1 MYYDLTINIDIF
13 IYMLLTEQEKEEIKK
28 KYEDNISK
36 EVLAHL
42 KRYYPIYEFNMKFM
56 DSPVK
61 QILVDDKLYMLSQN
75 KKYLVNKI
83 SSIIEETFT
92 SVEKPF
98 LRRTVKFYLDMLK

>member
-1 MYYDLTINIDIF
+1 
-13 IYMLLTEQEKEEIKK
+13 
-28 KYEDNISK
+28 
-36 EVLAHL
+36 
-42 KRYYPIYEFNMKFM
+42 M

-92 SVEKPF
+92 SVEKPI

>member
-1 MYYDLTINIDIF
+1 MKINIDIF
-13 IYMLLTEQEKEEIKK
+13 IYMILSEQEKEDIRK
-28 KYEDNISK
+28 KYEGNYSNEI
-36 EVLAHL
+36 LIHL
-42 KRYYPIYEFNMKFM
+42 RRNYPVYEFNMKFM

-83 SSIIEETFT
+83 SSVLEDTFT
-92 SVEKPF
+92 SVEKPI

>member
-1 MYYDLTINIDIF
+1 
-13 IYMLLTEQEKEEIKK
+13 MLITEQEKEEIKK

-36 EVLAHL
+36 EVLTHL
-42 KRYYPIYEFNMKFM
+42 KRNYPIYEFNMKFT
-56 DSPVK
+56 DSPIK

-83 SSIIEETFT
+83 SSILEETFT
-92 SVEKPF
+92 SVEKPT